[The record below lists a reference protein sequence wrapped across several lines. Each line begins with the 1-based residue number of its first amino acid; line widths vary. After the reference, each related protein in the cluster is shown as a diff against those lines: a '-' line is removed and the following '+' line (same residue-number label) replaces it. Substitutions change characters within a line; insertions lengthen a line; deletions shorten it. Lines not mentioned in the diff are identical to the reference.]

1 MSSSGENQNTQ
12 PTTGKWADKEYRK
25 AYFRKYNS
33 KRNGGYK
40 LHPYILE
47 DGRRY
52 KDVYEFPPEFESK
65 EAYEQFKKERQGGY
79 EKTKPTIIYVPKPKI
94 KCEVCNIEVNHGKYP
109 AHIDGRRHKMLVEI
123 LEKHGIGVNVKA

>member
-1 MSSSGENQNTQ
+1 MSSGDQNKKTN
-12 PTTGKWADKEYRK
+12 KWSDPEYRR
-25 AYFRKYNS
+25 AYYREYHR

-65 EAYEQFKKERQGGY
+65 EAYEEFKRERNKKYPKSQR
-79 EKTKPTIIYVPKPKI
+79 EVIYIPKPKI
-94 KCEVCNIEVNHGKYP
+94 KCDICGIETKHGKFP
-109 AHIDGRRHKMLVEI
+109 AHLESVKHKQLAEI
-123 LEKHGIGVNVKA
+123 LEKHGVQVN